1 MCGHSSL
8 CTYRCETLWSQTQ
21 PAVSCQAQPATP
33 SPARTRMSR
42 GDGGCNGMDAS
53 EAERLPPSPSD
64 PALGQVGFSRG
75 IDVGLGAEA
84 SGMVP

>member
-1 MCGHSSL
+1 VHLPLRNSL
-8 CTYRCETLWSQTQ
+8 VTNAAGGVL
-21 PAVSCQAQPATP
+21 PGFATP